1 MSRAECSDCTR
12 VFICGGRNVPT
23 VRNDPR
29 TGEEV
34 APGGILL
41 LHNRTYQRGRRLN
54 VHRPHS
60 DSPPHGGN
68 LPEDGAEIQLP

>member
-29 TGEEV
+29 TGEKW
-34 APGGILL
+34 P
-41 LHNRTYQRGRRLN
+41 RRDTSSAQQN
-54 VHRPHS
+54 ISERP
-60 DSPPHGGN
+60 P
-68 LPEDGAEIQLP
+68 A